1 MSTEASTRT
10 PKRSSPRRGGPDRA
24 PAAPAFDYPLI
35 AILATLL
42 ALGLVSVQSASLG
55 MGMDSGF
62 FLKQL
67 TMVVAGIM
75 VMLVMARI
83 PYRFWQR
90 VAVPILVLALGLLVA
105 VLFFASE
112 PFGAKRTLLVL
123 QPSEFSKLAV
133 IIYISAWV
141 SAKGKQV
148 SRVQDGLLPFVI
160 LMSAVTVLL
169 VLEPSFSVAIII
181 LLIGVTIFF
190 VGGADVKQLLVMGGL
205 GIGVLLLLILQYK
218 HASERIENW
227 LNPSTAPYDP
237 TVVWQNGLFGS
248 GPFMERIVQRSPV
261 PLPYSDYLFAH
272 IGHLVGILGAL
283 LVVVLFAALG
293 YRCLGVALNAPE
305 KFGALVAIGI
315 TTWILVQAAIH
326 MGTSL
331 SLIPQTG
338 QPLPFMS
345 AGGSAMISCM
355 AAMGIMMSIWRAS
368 PEKKA
373 LHASAIVRGGNWGA
387 RLPDAVRRQRAE
399 IADSSQKNRK
409 PSIKRRTG
417 FATSIR
423 RVFKARG
430 RPPTTRVGPKKPSE
444 TDRKRPAQ
452 RTTKVQTG
460 DRTRKR

>member
-1 MSTEASTRT
+1 MSREASVRT
-10 PKRSSPRRGGPDRA
+10 PKHGDPPKGGSNRT
-24 PAAPAFDYPLI
+24 PALPAFDYPLI

-42 ALGLVSVQSASLG
+42 ALGLVTVLSASLG
-55 MGMDSGF
+55 MGMDSDF
-62 FLKQL
+62 FLKQVG
-67 TMVVAGIM
+67 VVVIGI
-75 VMLVMARI
+75 VVLLVMARI
-83 PYRFWQR
+83 PYGFWQR
-90 VAVPILVLALGLLVA
+90 VAVPVLVLALGLLVA
-105 VLFFASE
+105 VLFFATE
-112 PFGAKRTLLVL
+112 RWGARRTLLIF

-133 IIYISAWV
+133 IIYMAAWV

-148 SRVQDGLLPFVI
+148 ARVQDGLLPFVI
-160 LMSAVTVLL
+160 LMSAVAVLL

-190 VGGADVKQLLVMGGL
+190 VGGADIKQLLLMGAVGV
-205 GIGVLLLLILQYK
+205 GVLMLLIKQQGYTNK
-218 HASERIENW
+218 RIESW
-227 LNPSTAPYDP
+227 LNPSSAPYDP

-248 GPFMERIVQRSPV
+248 GPFMEKVVQRSPV
-261 PLPYSDYLFAH
+261 PLPFSDYLFAH
-272 IGHLVGILGAL
+272 IGHLVGILGGL

-293 YRCLGVALNAPE
+293 YRCLGIALNARD
-305 KFGALVAIGI
+305 KFGALVAVGI

-326 MGTSL
+326 ISTSL

-373 LHASAIVRGGNWGA
+373 LHASVIVRGRNWRA
-387 RLPDAVRRQRAE
+387 RLPDAISRQRAE
-399 IADSSQKNRK
+399 IANSAQKKRR
-409 PSIKRRTG
+409 PIKRRAG
-417 FATSIR
+417 FASSIR
-423 RVFKARG
+423 RVFRAGG
-430 RPPTTRVGPKKPSE
+430 RPTATRVGPKKPSE
-444 TDRKRPAQ
+444 PARKQPAQ

>member
-1 MSTEASTRT
+1 MSTEASPRS
-10 PKRSSPRRGGPDRA
+10 PKQSVPRKGVTNRAAGSPA
-24 PAAPAFDYPLI
+24 LDYPLI

-42 ALGLVSVQSASLG
+42 ALGLVSVLSASLG
-55 MGMDSGF
+55 MGMKPAV

-67 TMVVAGIM
+67 GMVAVG
-75 VMLVMARI
+75 VVLMLVIARI
-83 PYRFWQR
+83 PYHVWQR
-90 VAVPILVLALGLLVA
+90 LAVPILIVALGLLVA
-105 VLFFASE
+105 VLIFAQE
-112 PFGAKRTLLVL
+112 NFGARRTLLGL

-141 SAKGKQV
+141 SAKGRQV
-148 SRVQDGLLPFVI
+148 TRIQDGLLPFVI

-190 VGGADVKQLLVMGGL
+190 VGGADIKHLLIMGGL
-205 GIGVLLLLILQYK
+205 GIGVLLLLIRQYK
-218 HASERIENW
+218 HASERIASW
-227 LNPSTAPYDP
+227 LNPSSAPYDP
-237 TVVWQNGLFGS
+237 TVVWHSGILGS
-248 GPFMERIVQRSPV
+248 GPLMERIVQRSPV
-261 PLPYSDYLFAH
+261 PLPFSDYLFAH
-272 IGHLVGILGAL
+272 IGHLAGIMGAL

-293 YRCLGVALNAPE
+293 YRCLGIALNAPE
-305 KFGALVAIGI
+305 KFGALVAVGI

-345 AGGSAMISCM
+345 AGGSAMIACM

-373 LHASAIVRGGNWGA
+373 LHASVIVRRGNWRP
-387 RLPDAVRRQRAE
+387 RLPDDIRRQRAE
-399 IADSSQKNRK
+399 IESSAPKNRR
-409 PSIKRRTG
+409 PVKRRTG

-423 RVFKARG
+423 RVFRARG
-430 RPPTTRVGPKKPSE
+430 RPPTTRVGPKKPGE
-444 TDRKRPAQ
+444 KANRRPAQ
-452 RTTKVQTG
+452 RTTKVQSG
-460 DRTRKR
+460 DRSRKR

>member
-1 MSTEASTRT
+1 MSSEASVHT
-10 PKRSSPRRGGPDRA
+10 PKHGNSPKGDPDRPSA
-24 PAAPAFDYPLI
+24 SPAFDYPLI

-42 ALGLVSVQSASLG
+42 ALGLVAVLSASLG

-67 TMVVAGIM
+67 MMVVAGI
-75 VMLVMARI
+75 VAMLVMAKI
-83 PYRFWQR
+83 PYLFWQR
-90 VAVPILVLALGLLVA
+90 LAVPILVLALGLLVA
-105 VLFFASE
+105 VLFFATE
-112 PFGAKRTLLVL
+112 RLGAKRTLLVF
-123 QPSEFSKLAV
+123 QPSELSKLAV

-148 SRVQDGLLPFVI
+148 ARVQDGLLPFVI

-205 GIGVLLLLILQYK
+205 GVGVLLLLIRQYQ
-218 HASERIENW
+218 HASARIENW

-237 TVVWQNGLFGS
+237 TVVWQNGLLGS
-248 GPFMERIVQRSPV
+248 GLFMEKVVQRSPV

-272 IGHLVGILGAL
+272 IGHLVGILGGL

-293 YRCLGVALNAPE
+293 YRCLGIALNAPD
-305 KFGALVAIGI
+305 KFGALVAVGI

-326 MGTSL
+326 ISTSL

-355 AAMGIMMSIWRAS
+355 AAMGIMMNIWRAS

-373 LHASAIVRGGNWGA
+373 LHASVIVRGRDW
-387 RLPDAVRRQRAE
+387 RTHLPDAVSRHRVE
-399 IADSSQKNRK
+399 IANSAQKNRR
-409 PSIKRRTG
+409 PIKRRAG

-423 RVFKARG
+423 RVLRGGARST
-430 RPPTTRVGPKKPSE
+430 TTRVGPKKPSE
-444 TDRKRPAQ
+444 PARKRPAQ

>member
-1 MSTEASTRT
+1 MSTGASD
-10 PKRSSPRRGGPDRA
+10 RSSKQSSPQRGSSNQT
-24 PAAPAFDYPLI
+24 PASPALDYPLI
-35 AILATLL
+35 AIVATLL
-42 ALGLVSVQSASLG
+42 ALGLVTVFSASLG
-55 MGMDSGF
+55 AGMGPGF

-67 TMVVAGIM
+67 AIVAGSVV
-75 VMLVMARI
+75 VMLVVSRI
-83 PYRFWQR
+83 PYRFWRR

-105 VLFFASE
+105 VLIFAKE
-112 PFGAKRTLLVL
+112 QYGARRLLL
-123 QPSEFSKLAV
+123 GFQPSEFSKLAV

-148 SRVQDGLLPFVI
+148 TRVQDGLLPFAI
-160 LMSAVTVLL
+160 LMGAVTMLL

-190 VGGADVKQLLVMGGL
+190 VGGADVKHLLVMGAL
-205 GIGVLLLLILQYK
+205 GVGVLLVLIQKYS
-218 HASERIENW
+218 HVRERIENW
-227 LNPSTAPYDP
+227 LNPSGAPYDP
-237 TVVWQNGLFGS
+237 TVVWQHGLFGS
-248 GPFMERIVQRSPV
+248 GPFMEKVVQLSPI

-272 IGHLVGILGAL
+272 IGHLVGILGGL
-283 LVVVLFAALG
+283 LIVALFAALG
-293 YRCLGVALNAPE
+293 YRCLGIALNAPE

-315 TTWILVQAAIH
+315 TTWILVQATIH
-326 MGTSL
+326 IGTSL

-373 LHASAIVRGGNWGA
+373 LHASAIVRGGNWRP

-399 IADSSQKNRK
+399 IAESAEKKRRA
-409 PSIKRRTG
+409 SIKRRTG
-417 FATSIR
+417 FAASIR
-423 RVFKARG
+423 RVFKAGG

-444 TDRKRPAQ
+444 TARRRPAQ

-460 DRTRKR
+460 DRPRKR

>member
-1 MSTEASTRT
+1 LA
-10 PKRSSPRRGGPDRA
+10 
-24 PAAPAFDYPLI
+24 I
-35 AILATLL
+35 A
-42 ALGLVSVQSASLG
+42 G
-55 MGMDSGF
+55 
-62 FLKQL
+62 
-67 TMVVAGIM
+67 VV

-83 PYRFWQR
+83 PYHFWQR
-90 VAVPILVLALGLLVA
+90 VAVLVLVLALGLLVA
-105 VLFFASE
+105 VLFFATE
-112 PFGAKRTLLVL
+112 RLGARRTLLIF
-123 QPSEFSKLAV
+123 QPSELSKLAV

-148 SRVQDGLLPFVI
+148 ARVQDGLLPFVI
-160 LMSAVTVLL
+160 LMSAVTILL

-205 GIGVLLLLILQYK
+205 GVGVLLLLIRQYS
-218 HASERIENW
+218 HASARIENW

-237 TVVWQNGLFGS
+237 TVVWQSGLFGS
-248 GPFMERIVQRSPV
+248 GLFMEKVVQRSPV

-272 IGHLVGILGAL
+272 IGHLVGILGGL

-293 YRCLGVALNAPE
+293 YRCLGIALNAPD
-305 KFGALVAIGI
+305 KFGALVAVGI

-326 MGTSL
+326 MSTSL

-355 AAMGIMMSIWRAS
+355 AAMGIMMNIWRAS

-373 LHASAIVRGGNWGA
+373 LHASVIVRGRNWRA
-387 RLPDAVRRQRAE
+387 HLPDAVSRQRAE
-399 IADSSQKNRK
+399 IASSTQKNRR
-409 PSIKRRTG
+409 PIKRRAG

-423 RVFKARG
+423 RVLKARG
-430 RPPTTRVGPKKPSE
+430 RPPATRVGPKKPSVPA
-444 TDRKRPAQ
+444 RKQPAQ

>member
-1 MSTEASTRT
+1 MSTEAPVRT
-10 PKRSSPRRGGPDRA
+10 PRPSSPSKSGSGRSQP
-24 PAAPAFDYPLI
+24 PPFDYTLI

-42 ALGLVSVQSASLG
+42 ALGLVTVLSATLG
-55 MGMDSGF
+55 MGMDLET
-62 FLKQL
+62 FLNQL
-67 TMVVAGIM
+67 TYAIAGVVI
-75 VMLVMARI
+75 MLVLTRI
-83 PYRFWQR
+83 PYRLWQR
-90 VAVPILVLALGLLVA
+90 VALPLLVLALGLLVA
-105 VLFFASE
+105 VLFFAKE
-112 PFGAKRTLLVL
+112 PYGAKRTLGFF

-148 SRVQDGLLPFVI
+148 ARLQDGLLPFVI
-160 LMSAVTVLL
+160 LMSAVTLLL

-205 GIGVLLLLILQYK
+205 GVGVLLLLFRQYE

-227 LNPSTAPYDP
+227 LNPSSAPYDP

-248 GPFMERIVQRSPV
+248 GPFMEKVVQRSPV
-261 PLPYSDYLFAH
+261 PLPQSDYLFAH

-293 YRCLGVALNAPE
+293 YRCLGIALSAPD
-305 KFGALVAIGI
+305 KFGALVAVGV

-326 MGTSL
+326 ISTSL

-373 LHASAIVRGGNWGA
+373 LNASVIVRGGNWRP
-387 RLPDAVRRQRAE
+387 RLPDAVSRQRAE
-399 IADSSQKNRK
+399 IADSVRKDRK
-409 PSIKRRTG
+409 PIRRRAG
-417 FATSIR
+417 FASSIR
-423 RVFKARG
+423 RVFRTRG
-430 RPPTTRVGPKKPSE
+430 RPAPTRAGPKKPSQPA
-444 TDRKRPAQ
+444 RARPAQ
-452 RTTKVQTG
+452 RTTRVQSG

>member
-1 MSTEASTRT
+1 MSTEASVRT
-10 PKRSSPRRGGPDRA
+10 PKRDSSSKGGTGGMQA
-24 PAAPAFDYPLI
+24 VPAFDYPLI

-42 ALGLVSVQSASLG
+42 ALGLVAVLSATLG
-55 MGMDSGF
+55 MGTGLKP
-62 FLKQL
+62 FLNQL
-67 TMVVAGIM
+67 WYAIAGVVVLLA
-75 VMLVMARI
+75 MARI

-90 VAVPILVLALGLLVA
+90 MALPILVLALGLLVA
-105 VLFFASE
+105 VLIFAE
-112 PFGAKRTLLVL
+112 DPFGAKRTLLFF

-148 SRVQDGLLPFVI
+148 ARVQDGLLPFVI
-160 LMSAVTVLL
+160 LMSAVTLL
-169 VLEPSFSVAIII
+169 LILEPSFSVAIII

-190 VGGADVKQLLVMGGL
+190 VGGADIKQLLVMGGL
-205 GIGVLLLLILQYK
+205 GVGVLLLLVKQYSYV
-218 HASERIENW
+218 SERIEHW
-227 LNPSTAPYDP
+227 LNPSLAPYDP
-237 TVVWQNGLFGS
+237 TVVWQDGLFGS
-248 GPFMERIVQRSPV
+248 GLFMEKVVQRSPV
-261 PLPYSDYLFAH
+261 PLPQSDYLFAH

-293 YRCLGVALNAPE
+293 YRCLGIALNAPD
-305 KFGALVAIGI
+305 KFGGLVAVGI

-326 MGTSL
+326 ISISL

-373 LHASAIVRGGNWGA
+373 LHASVIVRGGNW
-387 RLPDAVRRQRAE
+387 RPRISDAVSRQRAAE
-399 IADSSQKNRK
+399 GADSVRK
-409 PSIKRRTG
+409 DRRPIKRRAG
-417 FATSIR
+417 FASSIR
-423 RVFKARG
+423 RVLRTRG
-430 RPPTTRVGPKKPSE
+430 RPAPTRAGPKKPSQPA
-444 TDRKRPAQ
+444 RARPAQ
-452 RTTKVQTG
+452 RTTKVQSG